1 MISAYEVNEKD
12 WKLFR
17 NKIAGWQD
25 AYIDKLNKEY
35 INLLSS
41 DEKPSIKFWALEKRI
56 RNDKN
61 DAGVVVEMKRSKLI
75 DNIAALLDESAIPM
89 DDLEEFSDEFKE
101 RVRFLQDKKLCW
113 YWSCTRIEVY
123 LAEA

>member
-35 INLLSS
+35 INLLSR

-75 DNIAALLDESAIPM
+75 DNIAALLDESAITM

-101 RVRFLQDKKLCW
+101 RVRFF
-113 YWSCTRIEVY
+113 
-123 LAEA
+123 AG

>member
-25 AYIDKLNKEY
+25 AYI
-35 INLLSS
+35 

-75 DNIAALLDESAIPM
+75 DNIAALLDESAITM

-101 RVRFLQDKKLCW
+101 RVRFF
-113 YWSCTRIEVY
+113 
-123 LAEA
+123 AG

>member
-1 MISAYEVNEKD
+1 MIPVYEVNEKD

-17 NKIAGWQD
+17 NKIVEWQE
-25 AYIDKLNKEY
+25 AYIDKINKEY

-41 DEKPSIKFWALEKRI
+41 GERPGTKFWALEKRI

-75 DNIAALLDESAIPM
+75 DNVAALLDEGAITM
-89 DDLEEFSDEFKE
+89 NDLEEFSDEFKE
-101 RVRFLQDKKLCW
+101 RVRFF
-113 YWSCTRIEVY
+113 
-123 LAEA
+123 AG

>member
-75 DNIAALLDESAIPM
+75 DNIAALLDESAITM

-101 RVRFLQDKKLCW
+101 RVQDKKLCW

>member
-75 DNIAALLDESAIPM
+75 DNL
-89 DDLEEFSDEFKE
+89 KKGC
-101 RVRFLQDKKLCW
+101 VFLQDKKLCW

>member
-41 DEKPSIKFWALEKRI
+41 VKSHQSNSGLWK
-56 RNDKN
+56 
-61 DAGVVVEMKRSKLI
+61 S
-75 DNIAALLDESAIPM
+75 ESVMTKMMP
-89 DDLEEFSDEFKE
+89 ESWW
-101 RVRFLQDKKLCW
+101 R
-113 YWSCTRIEVY
+113 
-123 LAEA
+123 